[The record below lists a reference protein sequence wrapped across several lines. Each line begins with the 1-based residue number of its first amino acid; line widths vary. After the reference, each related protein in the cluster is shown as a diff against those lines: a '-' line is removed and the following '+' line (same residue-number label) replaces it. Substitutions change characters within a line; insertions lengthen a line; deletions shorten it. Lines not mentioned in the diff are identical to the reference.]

1 VNAGQNGIWLVAAGF
16 GVLFVLLNVVNLV
29 FLEGDVARDLVA
41 IALGVLMAAVAY
53 ARARGWKGV
62 RR

>member
-1 VNAGQNGIWLVAAGF
+1 MAAGF

-41 IALGVLMAAVAY
+41 IALGVLVAAVAY